1 MMGYGCCNSIF
12 TGRNFLTKEEKIEL
26 LREYEQ
32 DLKKEVQGI
41 EQKIKELELN

>member
-1 MMGYGCCNSIF
+1 MGYNCCNSLF
-12 TGRNFLTKEEKIEL
+12 EESGFLTREEKIDL

-32 DLKKEVQGI
+32 DLKREVQSV